1 MNRLILLA
9 PFALILALCP
19 GVLGQASPAPPGAG
33 DRNTGS
39 TSIKDR
45 SNELERV
52 DREMHK
58 SDKATEPAATA
69 NFAQIKEDFE
79 QIQVVFDKGIVN
91 TYQTSNPMDYPKI
104 ADSATELKDRATR
117 LRSNLFPDR
126 PKKSKDK
133 KEDVEYVPVSGPPA
147 EVVKNLIV
155 NLNSSLSTFVASPIF
170 QNAKVVDPKEAEKAR
185 LNLETIIA
193 QSTQLSLEAGKMK

>member
-19 GVLGQASPAPPGAG
+19 VVLGQSPAPPGAG
-33 DRNTGS
+33 DKSIGDRT
-39 TSIKDR
+39 IKDR
-45 SNELERV
+45 SIELERI

-58 SDKATEPAATA
+58 SDKPSEATTKV

-79 QIQVVFDKGIVN
+79 QIQIVFDKGIVN
-91 TYQTSNPMDYPKI
+91 TYQTSNPMNYAKI

-126 PKKSKDK
+126 PKKSKEK
-133 KEDVEYVPVSGPPA
+133 KDDVEYVPVSGAPA
-147 EVVKNLIV
+147 NVIKNLIV
-155 NLNSSLSTFVASPIF
+155 NLNSSLSTFVANPIF
-170 QNAKVVDPKEAEKAR
+170 QNAKVVDPKESEKAR

-193 QSTQLSLEAGKMK
+193 QSSQLSLEAGKMK